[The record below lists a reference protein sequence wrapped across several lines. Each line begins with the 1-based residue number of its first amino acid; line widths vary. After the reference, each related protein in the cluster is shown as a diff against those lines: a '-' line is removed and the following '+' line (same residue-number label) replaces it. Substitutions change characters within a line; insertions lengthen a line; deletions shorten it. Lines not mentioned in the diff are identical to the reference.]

1 MKPDREAFHEQLT
14 QAVALDD
21 DARLTA
27 ILAQARAADIAESFE
42 LLDDDHRSRILFTLP
57 AHTAAEVVVMLGEAV
72 RGDLVEDLDTKSL
85 TEIVSELPPDDAA
98 DMLAELPEEEADE
111 ILEQME
117 DEQADKIE
125 ELLEYGEDTAGGIM
139 TPDVVAVYGWKSV
152 ADAVEYVRAATQE
165 EDLHEIYIVDEAD
178 HLVGTVP
185 LRRLVT
191 TGPHTTLDDIVERD
205 PVMVLAG
212 DDQETVVQIIR
223 KYDVISA
230 AVVDAEG
237 RLLGRITHDDLLDV
251 AVEEAEED
259 LYRMAGTDPAEIE
272 TSSVF
277 SAAVVRLKWLLPCML
292 GMLLTAAVLLIG
304 EGHFDSALF
313 GALAAFAPMIG
324 ATGGNSGI
332 QTSTVIV
339 RGFATGELAATKF
352 SRAMSRHGR
361 IALAMAPVCGL
372 AAWVLA
378 SIGIRVLVRLD
389 VTASHLE
396 SIRAVPLAIGLAMP
410 IAILVAAVLGIT
422 LPFGFRRFGVDP
434 AIASGPLVTT
444 ANDVVSV
451 AIYMFLAMLI
461 AG

>member
-1 MKPDREAFHEQLT
+1 MKPDRQDFHERLT
-14 QAVALDD
+14 DAVATND
-21 DARLTA
+21 DARLTT

-42 LLDDDHRSRILFTLP
+42 LLDETERSRILFALP
-57 AHTAAEVVVMLGEAV
+57 PHTAAEVVVMLGEAV
-72 RGDLVEDLDTKSL
+72 RGDIVEDLDTKSL
-85 TEIVSELPPDDAA
+85 TDIVSELPPDDAA
-98 DMLAELPEEEADE
+98 DMLAELPEDEADE
-111 ILEQME
+111 ILDQME
-117 DEQADKIE
+117 DEQADRIE

-152 ADAVEYVRAATQE
+152 VDAVEYVRAATQE

-191 TGPHTTLDDIVERD
+191 TAPTTTLEEIVERD
-205 PVMVLAG
+205 PVMVLAS
-212 DDQETVVQIIR
+212 DDQETVVQVIR

-277 SAAVVRLKWLLPCML
+277 SAAFVRLKWLLPCML
-292 GMLLTAAVLLIG
+292 GMLLTASVLLIS
-304 EGHFDSALF
+304 EGHLDGALF

-324 ATGGNSGI
+324 ATSGNSGI
-332 QTSTVIV
+332 QTSTIIV
-339 RGFATGELAATKF
+339 RGFATGELAATKI
-352 SRAMSRHGR
+352 SRALLRHGR
-361 IALAMAPVCGL
+361 IALAMAPVCGVAACGL
-372 AAWVLA
+372 AT
-378 SIGIRVLVRLD
+378 IGIRVLIRMGIIE
-389 VTASHLE
+389 SHVD

-410 IAILVAAVLGIT
+410 VAILVAAVLGIM

-461 AG
+461 VG